1 MSLDFTIYYRS
12 DEILW
17 LNIARICTGLC
28 WQIAR
33 RNHIFLLNFNLLI
46 LSHISMIFLAGFLI
60 QFVDSILNEFI
71 ELIIFLT
78 SIAELFFINL
88 TITILIKQ
96 FEYLLSSIL
105 CVLFASS
112 FNLIQ
117 CCDQLCELLS
127 INRTFIT
134 CSILSVKVDKDSPD
148 PSASNI
154 LKVHLSL
161 SDAELHEVM
170 LVANTN
176 CCKMFKLI
184 KLQNLTYLTL
194 NVMIPRPSLSNSL
207 KIWLTNILALC
218 FGMSYISYTLSLS
231 RTPWGHTA
239 IKPLKW

>member
-1 MSLDFTIYYRS
+1 MIQYCKNLYRTV
-12 DEILW
+12 LT
-17 LNIARICTGLC
+17 NCK
-28 WQIAR
+28 
-33 RNHIFLLNFNLLI
+33 RNHIFLLNFDLLI
-46 LSHISMIFLAGFLI
+46 LSHISMIFLACFLI

-96 FEYLLSSIL
+96 FEYLLSSVL

-127 INRTFIT
+127 INRTFIM
-134 CSILSVKVDKDSPD
+134 CLILSIKVDNDSPD

-170 LVANTN
+170 FVANTN
-176 CCKMFKLI
+176 C
-184 KLQNLTYLTL
+184 
-194 NVMIPRPSLSNSL
+194 
-207 KIWLTNILALC
+207 
-218 FGMSYISYTLSLS
+218 
-231 RTPWGHTA
+231 
-239 IKPLKW
+239 